1 MVDIRLEGDGAFYKL
16 VLIDW
21 NAVHDTGSEL
31 ADTICK
37 KLQYAA
43 NFKGKEV

>member
-1 MVDIRLEGDGAFYKL
+1 MVDQRLESDGAFYEL

-31 ADTICK
+31 ADTIFN
-37 KLQYAA
+37 KLQNAA
-43 NFKGKEV
+43 YFKG

>member
-1 MVDIRLEGDGAFYKL
+1 MVDQRLESDGAFYEL

-31 ADTICK
+31 ADIISD
-37 KLQYAA
+37 KLQNAA
-43 NFKGKEV
+43 NLKG